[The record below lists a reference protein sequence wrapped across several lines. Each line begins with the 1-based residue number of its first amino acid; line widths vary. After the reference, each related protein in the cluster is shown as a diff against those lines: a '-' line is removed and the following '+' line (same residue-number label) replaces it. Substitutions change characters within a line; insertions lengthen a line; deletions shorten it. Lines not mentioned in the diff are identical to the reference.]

1 MSLRLLSL
9 NIKHSTS
16 TQNLKLKPFCFS
28 FKKTSHIFALNLSFQ
43 LHLHGNVISKKLFCD
58 ITPCSACVRRT
69 LHEDTHHLQCSQVL
83 SFTGGGGILNSVLFL
98 LCVTSCHL
106 VDPFTCSTRCDY
118 LKKSWF
124 DLLTYLGS
132 VLLFNTQTLYLWT
145 CTHFYG

>member
-83 SFTGGGGILNSVLFL
+83 SFMGGGFWIVYCSFCVLHHATL
-98 LCVTSCHL
+98 LTLLHAVRD
-106 VDPFTCSTRCDY
+106 VIIK
-118 LKKSWF
+118 KKSWF